1 MLIKHD
7 SEVAPVGASVN
18 RTAIVDIPQG
28 PNVDEPGAATAAGRP
43 TPYFLTSPP
52 VRPDLPTTERRS
64 AQSEARLDIR
74 HLRNL

>member
-52 VRPDLPTTERRS
+52 RASRSTNFRAQKCTE
-64 AQSEARLDIR
+64 
-74 HLRNL
+74 

>member
-18 RTAIVDIPQG
+18 RTAIVDIARG

-43 TPYFLTSPP
+43 TPYF
-52 VRPDLPTTERRS
+52 
-64 AQSEARLDIR
+64 
-74 HLRNL
+74 